1 MHFIRH
7 PGRQPNV
14 ARAAALAMLV
24 AAGVSSCARDTLD
37 PDRTA
42 VASVVV
48 TPNRLSVG
56 VGATAPL
63 SVEVRDGAGSLL
75 TDRKV
80 AWATKDPKIATV
92 STSGVVT
99 GVAVGPVQIAATA
112 EGKSAIV
119 EVTVNPKSV
128 ATIRLSPA
136 GDQQMLIGQTRQ
148 MTAQTLDSDGN
159 PLTGRAVTWSTSSTG
174 VATVSASGLIT
185 AVAAGGAV
193 VTATS
198 EGRTAVVAVT
208 VSSVPIATISVTP
221 VNDTVVVS
229 QTLQLTG
236 VAKDAQCATLPG
248 RQLTWTS
255 SDATKATV
263 SSTGLVTG
271 VAAGAV
277 IITAGAEGKSGTSS
291 ITIKPKPVGAVIL
304 SPAQVSIEVGATR
317 QLTAQVTDDAG
328 NVLTGRP
335 VSFVSDNPSVATVS
349 NSGLVTGVAAGAAKI
364 TATSEGKSGTAD
376 VVVTPVPVSTVE
388 ISPGTTDMTVGQSTT
403 LAAVAKDAKGNVLT
417 GRAVAWT
424 SGAPTVATVSSSGVV
439 TAVGAGS
446 AVIFATI
453 EGKTGTATVNVRQL
467 SVTSVTVAPASSN
480 IAVNASVQ
488 LSATVRSGATILTDR
503 VVGWTSSND
512 VVAIVSSTGRVT
524 GLKAGAVTITAT
536 SEGVSGTAFVAV
548 GIASVTV
555 TPNPTSVA
563 AGATRQLTATARD
576 GSNSTVQG
584 VPFQWSSAAVQT
596 ATVSSTGLVTGKAVG
611 TVNITASV
619 GSVTGSSAVTVT
631 AAPVATVTVAP
642 STGSVSRSK
651 NESLQLTATLKD
663 ANGNVLTGRTVT
675 WASSNTVIATV
686 SSSGLVKPATGSLL
700 TGTVTITAMSEG
712 KSGTASITVTQ

>member
-1 MHFIRH
+1 MRVIPLQWR
-7 PGRQPNV
+7 PPNV
-14 ARAAALAMLV
+14 AHAAALGILTVAGAM
-24 AAGVSSCARDTLD
+24 SCARDSLD
-37 PDRTA
+37 PDRSA
-42 VASVVV
+42 VSSVVV

-63 SVEVRDGAGSLL
+63 LVEVRDAAGSLL

-80 AWATKDPKIATV
+80 AWASKDPKVATV
-92 STSGVVT
+92 SASGVVT
-99 GVAVGPVQIAATA
+99 GVTPGPVQIAATA

-119 EVTVNPKSV
+119 DVTVNPKSV
-128 ATIRLSPA
+128 ASIRLSPA

-159 PLTGRAVTWSTSSTG
+159 QLTGRAITWSTSSTA
-174 VATVSASGLIT
+174 VATVSTSGLIT

-193 VTATS
+193 ITATS

-208 VSSVPIATISVTP
+208 VSAVPIASITVAP

-236 VAKDAQCATLPG
+236 VAKDAQGATLPG
-248 RQLTWTS
+248 RQLAWTS

-271 VAAGAV
+271 VAPGAV
-277 IITAGAEGKSGTSS
+277 TITAGAEGKSGTSS

-304 SPAQVSIEVGATR
+304 SPAQVSVEVGATR
-317 QLTAQVTDDAG
+317 QLTAQVTDEAG

-335 VSFVSDNPSVATVS
+335 VSFVSDNVSVATVS
-349 NSGLVTGVAAGAAKI
+349 GSGLVTGVAVGTAKI

-376 VVVTPVPVSTVE
+376 LAVTPVPVSTVE
-388 ISPGTTDMTVGQSTT
+388 ISPGTSDLTIGQSTT

-417 GRAVAWT
+417 GRTVVWT
-424 SGAPTVATVSSSGVV
+424 SGAPTVATVSATGVV

-453 EGKTGTATVNVRQL
+453 EGKIGTATVNVRQL
-467 SVTSVTVAPASSN
+467 SVTSVTVAPASNN

-488 LSATVRSGATILTDR
+488 LGATVRSGSTILTDR

-512 VVAIVSSTGRVT
+512 AVAVVSSAGRVT

-555 TPNPTSVA
+555 TPNPTSVFI
-563 AGATRQLTATARD
+563 GATRQLTATARD
-576 GSNSTVQG
+576 ASNATVQG
-584 VPFQWSSAAVQT
+584 VPFQWSSAAIQT
-596 ATVSSTGLVTGKAVG
+596 ATVDGTGLVTGKALG
-611 TVNITASV
+611 TVNITAAV
-619 GSVTGSSAVTVT
+619 GSVTGSSAVTVQL
-631 AAPVATVTVAP
+631 APVATVTVLPATATIP
-642 STGSVSRSK
+642 KGGQV
-651 NESLQLTATLKD
+651 QLTATLKD
-663 ANGNVLTGRTVT
+663 ANGNILTGRTVT
-675 WASSNTVIATV
+675 WTSNSSVAGV
-686 SSSGLVKPATGSLL
+686 SSSGLVKGSSTATG
-700 TGTVTITAMSEG
+700 TATITATSEG
-712 KSGTASITVTQ
+712 KKGTATITVTAP